1 MSICVIA
8 QYGLDQGQK
17 RKHDMKW
24 QGRDRSS
31 NIEDRRGQG
40 GGSSGGGFRGGF
52 GGGFPP
58 IGGGRTR
65 GGGLGIVGVIVVLG
79 LIWFVT
85 GQNPIDI
92 LTSGG
97 SVSSSP
103 SSSNWTPSTNA
114 SEDELAN
121 FVGVVVKDTE
131 DYWGEVFR
139 ASNETYTP
147 PKVVLFSDT
156 TQSGCG
162 TAQSASGPFYCPN
175 DRKVYIDLAFYDQL
189 RRQFGAPGDFAQAYV
204 IAHEV
209 GHHIQNLTGVLP
221 EFNRRRAAM
230 SQEQQNAYSV
240 RVELQADCYAG
251 LWTNFARRQNYLES
265 GDSEEAINAANAI
278 GDDTLT
284 RGRVSERNFTH
295 GTAEQRMKWLKRGME
310 SGDPAACDTFSGPI

>member
-1 MSICVIA
+1 
-8 QYGLDQGQK
+8 
-17 RKHDMKW
+17 MKW

-40 GGSSGGGFRGGF
+40 RGSSGGGLGGGLGGGF

-58 IGGGRTR
+58 LGRGRIPMGRRT
-65 GGGLGIVGVIVVLG
+65 GGGLGIVGIIVVLG
-79 LIWFVT
+79 IIWFAT

-92 LTSGG
+92 LTNGG
-97 SVSSSP
+97 TVGSSP
-103 SSSNWTPSTNA
+103 SSSSSWAPSRNA
-114 SEDELAN
+114 GEDELAS

-131 DYWGEVFR
+131 DYWGDVFR
-139 ASNETYTP
+139 QGNETYTP
-147 PKVVLFSDT
+147 PKVVLFSDAT
-156 TQSGCG
+156 TSACG
-162 TAQSASGPFYCPN
+162 AAQSSSGPFYCPN

-204 IAHEV
+204 IAHEI

-221 EFNRRRAAM
+221 EFNRRRASM

-251 LWTNFARRQNYLES
+251 LWANYAKRQNYLEA
-265 GDSEEAINAANAI
+265 GDTEEAINAANSI

-284 RGRVSERNFTH
+284 RGQVSERNFTH
-295 GTAEQRMKWLKRGME
+295 GTSAQRMRWLKRGMD
-310 SGDPAACDTFSGPI
+310 SGDPAVCDTFSGPI